1 MPNIFNVWADEG
13 WEEPVIEER
22 FDPDRTVLSLSFLKK
37 VTEKVT
43 KKSDEKTQEKYDAIL
58 NAMQPDKWYKASEF
72 EDVADVKESRI
83 KVLLKD
89 LSEQGLIESTGSIKG
104 KMYKRLI
111 W

>member
-1 MPNIFNVWADEG
+1 MAE
-13 WEEPVIEER
+13 
-22 FDPDRTVLSLSFLKK
+22 
-37 VTEKVT
+37 
-43 KKSDEKTQEKYDAIL
+43 KSDKKTQEKYDAIL

-89 LSEQGLIESTGSIKG
+89 LSEQGLIESTGGTKG

-111 W
+111 